1 MSNSPRQFTDSV
13 AVRKKVPLWIGLS
26 GLSGGGKTY
35 SAFRLATGMQRV
47 HGGDIYGIDTESNR
61 MLHYADK
68 FKFRHIPFSAPFGS
82 LDYLQA
88 VQYATGRGGS
98 IIIVDSMSHEH
109 VGEGGCLEAH
119 EAEVTRLCKGDD
131 SKRGKMQFPG
141 WAKPKANRTR
151 MINALL
157 QMNACFIFCF
167 RAKEKQ
173 KPKGGGE
180 LQNLGIMPLAGEE
193 LVFEMTANALLLPG
207 AGGVPIWK
215 GEEIGEKMMIKLP
228 EQFRNYFLQDNTD
241 RPLDEA
247 AGEFMARWALGDV
260 STPEEKTNQ
269 EAFDLLIQEAYGVT
283 TLEGIEEIRKKASKN
298 KGVMKSKIDE
308 MKEIITKKTAELAP
322 VREPGEDS

>member
-1 MSNSPRQFTDSV
+1 MEACRVSNQTRQFSDSP
-13 AVRKKVPLWIGLS
+13 AVRKQVPLWVGLS

-47 HGGDIYGIDTESNR
+47 HGGDIYGIDTESSR

-68 FKFRHIPFSAPFGS
+68 FNFRHIPFTAPFGS

-88 VQYATGRGGS
+88 VQYAVSKGAR
-98 IIIVDSMSHEH
+98 IIIIDSMSHEH

-119 EAEVTRLCKGDD
+119 EAEVVRLCNGND
-131 SKRGKMQFPG
+131 SKRGKMQFPA
-141 WAKPKANRTR
+141 WAKPKAARTR

-157 QMNACFIFCF
+157 QLNCCFLFCF

-180 LQNLGIMPLAGEE
+180 LLNLGIMPLAGEE
-193 LVFEMTANALLLPG
+193 LVYEMTANALLLPG

-228 EQFRNYFLQDNTD
+228 EQFRRYFLEQ
-241 RPLDEA
+241 REGHPLDEA
-247 AGEFMARWALGDV
+247 AGEFMARWAMGDV
-260 STPEEKTNQ
+260 PVVVDHS
-269 EAFDLLIQEAYGVT
+269 AFDTLLQEAYGAT
-283 TLEGIEEIRKKASKN
+283 TSEGIEAIAKKASKIA
-298 KGVMKSKIDE
+298 KGIPPAKVDE
-308 MKEIITKKTAELAP
+308 MREVINSKRAELK
-322 VREPGEDS
+322 GDSQP